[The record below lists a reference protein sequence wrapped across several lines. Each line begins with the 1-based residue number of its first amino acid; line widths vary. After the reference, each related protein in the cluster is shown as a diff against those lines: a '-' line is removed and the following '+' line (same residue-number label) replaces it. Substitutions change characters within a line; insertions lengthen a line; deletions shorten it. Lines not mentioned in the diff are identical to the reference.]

1 MKHLLSASVAL
12 PIALL
17 ASVFPSASAAN
28 TTLSGGQTIFVA
40 GSNSKC
46 VVPSQDAVSITVT
59 SIRLPNVSSIW
70 PTWLKSADQLGA
82 KVDLSINGPTGTND
96 VATFPI
102 GKTIAPLTPD
112 NNPSILRGTIKI
124 QVLTSYKL
132 ADSRGNFA
140 HIDMPLTLARI
151 DNNKGLDAVF
161 SAIQQAGKSASLPAS
176 PFSPIVAGF
185 STLFQNVYTANTNN
199 LESFP
204 NAIVGF
210 DIANQASDC
219 DNDNQMLKTG
229 AEAQIFSAPQGVANT
244 IDISQYYKYCYYT
257 TDDADPNIMYMPKP
271 STNVCPASMPNDP
284 SVNELQNPQI
294 IFVINAHSIATNNQ
308 SQAVAITRSNTDA
321 ILNATTLS
329 NLEFLGASKKSQIR
343 TTSGIVTADKNS
355 LTSLQKKVSSLDLS
369 APQSR
374 ASIRLTPQERAA
386 LSTSIALKNCK
397 LVGLSAQECN

>member
-1 MKHLLSASVAL
+1 MRYLLSAYAAL
-12 PIALL
+12 PLALFASLFPNTSIADP
-17 ASVFPSASAAN
+17 V
-28 TTLSGGQTIFVA
+28 LSGGQTIFVA

-70 PTWLKSADQLGA
+70 PTWLKKADQLGA
-82 KVDLSINGPTGTND
+82 KVDLSINGPTGSND

-102 GKTIAPLTPD
+102 GKTITPLIAD
-112 NNPSILRGTIKI
+112 NNAAILRGTIKI

-185 STLFQNVYTANTNN
+185 STLFQNVYTANTENS
-199 LESFP
+199 ESFP
-204 NAIVGF
+204 NAIIGF

-244 IDISQYYKYCYYT
+244 IDIRQYYKYCYYS
-257 TDDADPNIMYMPKP
+257 TDDVDPNIMYIPKP
-271 STNVCPASMPNDP
+271 SSNVCQASMPND
-284 SVNELQNPQI
+284 SIELQNPQI
-294 IFVINAHSIATNNQ
+294 IFVINAHPIITNNQ
-308 SQAVAITRSNTDA
+308 SQSVAITHSSADA
-321 ILNATTLS
+321 IFSAS
-329 NLEFLGASKKSQIR
+329 NMSNVEFLDASKRSRIM
-343 TTSGIVTADKNS
+343 TADGALVADKNS
-355 LTSLQKKVSSLDLS
+355 LTALKKKVAPLNFSS
-369 APQSR
+369 PQSH
-374 ASIRLTPQERAA
+374 ASINLTPQERAA
-386 LSTSIALKNCK
+386 LSASIALKNCK
-397 LVGLSAQECN
+397 LVGLQAQECN